1 MAKQHELL
9 EQKTLFEF
17 LALIESQ
24 EPKLQYMFHVP
35 NGGHRH
41 PAVAAQMK
49 SAGVKR
55 GVPDIL
61 FPMCFG
67 EYNGL
72 AIELKAGI
80 NRTTKDQVVW
90 LDVLEKEGW
99 KVAVCYG
106 WVNAAI
112 EIVKYIG
119 KNPETYNLYTAK
131 DAHERDAEHKKIIE
145 KRKTSKRL

>member
-1 MAKQHELL
+1 MAKQHELQ

-17 LALIESQ
+17 LNLV
-24 EPKLQYMFHVP
+24 EPHQPMLQYIFHVP

-49 SAGVKR
+49 AAGVKR

-61 FPMCFG
+61 FPIRFG
-67 EYNGL
+67 KYNGL

-99 KVAVCYG
+99 KTAVCYG

-112 EIVKYIG
+112 EIVQYIE
-119 KNPETYNLYTAK
+119 KNPQTFGLYDAK
-131 DAHERDAEHKKIIE
+131 DAYDRDIQHQKMMQKKT
-145 KRKTSKRL
+145 RR

>member
-1 MAKQHELL
+1 MAKQHELQ
-9 EQKTLFEF
+9 EQKTLFHF
-17 LALIESQ
+17 LALAESQ
-24 EPKLQYMFHVP
+24 EPLLQYMFHVP

-49 SAGVKR
+49 AAGVKR

-61 FPMCFG
+61 FPIRFG
-67 EYNGL
+67 SYNGL

-90 LDVLEKEGW
+90 LDVLENQGW
-99 KVAVCYG
+99 KTAVCYG

-112 EIVKYIG
+112 EIVQCIG
-119 KNPETYNLYTAK
+119 KDPESFGLYMAK
-131 DAHERDAEHKKIIE
+131 DVYDAQHMSAKTTKKSL
-145 KRKTSKRL
+145 K

>member
-1 MAKQHELL
+1 MAKQHELQ

-17 LALIESQ
+17 LTMIEPQ
-24 EPKLQYMFHVP
+24 HPKLQYMFHVP

-49 SAGVKR
+49 AAGVKR

-61 FPMCFG
+61 FPIRYG
-67 EYNGL
+67 NYNGL

-99 KVAVCYG
+99 KTAVCYG
-106 WVNAAI
+106 WVSAAI
-112 EIVKYIG
+112 EIVQYLG
-119 KNPETYNLYTAK
+119 VNPQMYNLDIAK
-131 DAHERDAEHKKIIE
+131 ESYDRQIKQQKEMTKKS
-145 KRKTSKRL
+145 R